1 MEKGVWPIKHVLI
14 CIIVLWLLVFYRID
28 IDKELEKIDDDD
40 DVDKKTRTIVGN
52 KEVTNLPDTI
62 DTKGKVKYI
71 VW

>member
-1 MEKGVWPIKHVLI
+1 
-14 CIIVLWLLVFYRID
+14 VFYRID

-71 VW
+71 V

>member
-1 MEKGVWPIKHVLI
+1 
-14 CIIVLWLLVFYRID
+14 VFYRID
-28 IDKELEKIDDDD
+28 IDKELEKIDDDDD

-71 VW
+71 V